1 MQFSVRHIKLADF
14 ALQADIAAFH
24 KREKVKRKAVPMA
37 SSQHAADAV
46 PDFLNGR
53 KLRDYQIESL
63 RWMVDNLR
71 HKKNCILG
79 DEMVRVLRP

>member
-1 MQFSVRHIKLADF
+1 MQILVRHIELADC

-24 KREKVKRKAVPMA
+24 RREKVKRKAAPMA
-37 SSQHAADAV
+37 SSQHLSDAV

-63 RWMVDNLR
+63 HWMIDNFR

-79 DEMVRVLRP
+79 DEMVRVVTP